1 MKFKQRYIKIGVC
14 VLFFLSL
21 LVAVNRLLQPLYVR
35 IGTQIQKTVDS
46 YRTSLKENAGLLISY
61 KSLSPSILSGVSV
74 NGISVVD
81 SKSGLEV
88 ASVGRLYL
96 DYSLRDILNGRPD
109 SFIEGLLLRDV
120 EIKILSGEN
129 DFWLSQ
135 ILEKRKASQSAGLEQ
150 KLYSERFKELL
161 EKMNLQNARINLG
174 SDLRVYRLRFVF
186 KSGAQTFEAAVSKAQ
201 VGARGQN
208 KIDVN
213 FSGAF
218 DFFSGEEKFSGAL
231 DFSALIPR
239 GVEGSSAVLRFSNLS
254 ALNYRA
260 RFIGFLAEYRSQKLS
275 FKMLP
280 SARNIYAEA
289 SVDFESADCVAN
301 LFADGFNMNNFVQ
314 TSNSDTLTQGL
325 FGMNFSLKASA
336 KYNYRSDD
344 FGYNSSGDIF
354 VPADVIPAEKF
365 QSDTIISYSL
375 YGNEKRITIPYFKT
389 SGERYNLSFDGA
401 FDFASKRPSGTLSV
415 ESFVLPNGGEIST
428 EIFIEEY
435 KNGFM
440 CFAPQVFFGENV
452 YTAAQLTALPSAD
465 SWDWTFEV
473 SDYSHDDEPG
483 VVSVFGSY
491 SSENKAAQA
500 SLSFSAIYLDSIVKT
515 AAFFAEE
522 NMKPLLMAA
531 SDAVKSYV
539 FSCDIFASG
548 VGKEF
553 SFSVPYALLANTS
566 RDDQM
571 LILEADGNDQTFQLS
586 RLEFIFGGQKIVMDG
601 LVEKLADSKD
611 RLLNGRLELNGIPYT
626 FSGLAN
632 KRWIEINSEYGL
644 RFTLKTDTS
653 GEVAKLDGSFEATGF
668 PVKINNRTFSFT
680 TESNFSYSI
689 DKGIRALV
697 PYFDGRLL
705 EGTSSL
711 DPVITFAADID
722 QGGAYFDSLTYSDNV
737 STLNGSG
744 VVVYRFDE
752 DVFESADFNFDLS
765 NSMGEE
771 KIKLEGNFVNSLKT
785 PLTVGSLFSGTFLNN
800 LFITT
805 TLNVDSLRSERFFA
819 GSENSDTVN
828 ANIVAQGMA
837 SNPFVSIDIPSAVM
851 TIQGKPLRL
860 TAQAVVEDKVFSIQK
875 AEATWGDS
883 KFTNILADF
892 DQKTWDGKL
901 TFDLKTNLFGNNV
914 LASAQAKVQA
924 LSEVGK
930 GVPDSLNI
938 EFDAIEKKAD
948 KKRRKSYHIGL
959 MKIQNQLIV
968 SSSQNIGLNGTI
980 TDLRDLDLEI
990 KNTIPFNM
998 KIQGS
1003 VSKEDLNVSVSDIQI
1018 NGRELVESLG
1028 VKIVRIFKGV
1038 ATGGFMLTGPV
1049 SDPKFY
1055 GQIDIPNAEFNFPN
1069 FFRKHASTPMIS
1081 LFLEGSQFYTEP
1093 TRCHLQNQPLDV
1105 TVSIQ
1110 MNRLA
1115 LDSLE
1120 VRIQTIK
1127 DNFVPLNINL
1137 SEIHVKGDFLADLA
1151 VTLENDT
1158 IGVSGDL
1165 TAKNANAEFGATRID
1180 EIISG
1185 LAPVE
1190 DNDDDDDGMPV
1201 DVDLRIRSAQRVQIS
1216 YSTFLRAVIVPG
1228 SEMEVSYSS
1237 EDKRL
1242 VLDGNVPIRS
1252 GEIVYMNS
1260 SFYIREGEIHFSS
1273 NDESFDPSV
1282 SVLAECKTRDEN
1294 SEPVTITLQVE
1305 RQRLSQL
1312 SPRLS
1317 SSPARSEREIMEIL
1331 GGLLTANSNN
1341 AASLALATGD
1351 YALQSVLIRRLEN
1364 ALRDFFKFDIFSVR
1378 TMVVQ
1383 NAVKQSVNRNSSGS
1397 DNLTGNYLDG
1407 TTVYIGKYFGEAIFA
1422 DAMLRLD
1429 YDRNRRG
1436 NNYTYDG
1443 ISLRPELGFE
1453 LAAPFAKVRWSMSP
1467 DLESI
1472 LNMKI
1477 VENTALTLS
1486 WKFSF

>member
-208 KIDVN
+208 KIDAN

-260 RFIGFLAEYRSQKLS
+260 RFIGFLAEYRAQKLS

-289 SVDFESADCVAN
+289 SVDFNSADCEAK
-301 LFADGFNMNNFVQ
+301 LFADGFNMSNFLQ
-314 TSNSDTLTQGL
+314 TSNSDKITKGL
-325 FGMNFSLKASA
+325 FEMNFSLNASA
-336 KYNYRSDD
+336 KYNYRSGD
-344 FGYNSSGDIF
+344 FGYASSGDIF
-354 VPADVIPAEKF
+354 VPGIVIPSSAF
-365 QSDTIISYSL
+365 QSDTIVSYSL
-375 YGNEKRITIPYFKT
+375 SGDEKKISIPYFKT
-389 SGERYNLSFDGA
+389 SGERYNISFEGA
-401 FDFASKRPSGTLSV
+401 FDFVAKRPSGTFGV
-415 ESFVLPNGGEIST
+415 ESFTLPNGGVIST
-428 EIFIEEY
+428 EVFIEDY

-440 CFAPQVFFGENV
+440 CFAPQIFFGENV
-452 YTAAQLTALPSAD
+452 FTAAQFTMLSAED
-465 SWDWTFEV
+465 SWNWTFEV
-473 SDYSHDDEPG
+473 SDYSHSDEPG

-491 SSENKAAQA
+491 SPESKAAQA
-500 SLSFSAIYLDSIVKT
+500 SLSFGGIYLDSIVKT
-515 AAFFAEE
+515 SAFFAEE
-522 NMKPLLMAA
+522 SMKPLLMAA

-539 FSCDIFASG
+539 FSCDTFASG

-553 SFSVPYALLANTS
+553 SFSVPYAILANTS

-571 LILEADGNDQTFQLS
+571 LILEADGNEQTFQLS
-586 RLEFIFGGQKIVMDG
+586 RLEFIFGGQKLLMDG
-601 LVEKLADSKD
+601 LVEKLEGSSN

-632 KRWIEINSEYGL
+632 KGWIEINSEYGM
-644 RFTLKTDTS
+644 RFTLRTDTS
-653 GEVAKLDGSFEATGF
+653 GQVAKLDGSFEATGF
-668 PVKINNRTFSFT
+668 PVKINNNTFSFT
-680 TESNFSYSI
+680 TDSSFSYSI
-689 DKGIRALV
+689 DKGLRALI

-711 DPVITFAADID
+711 EPVVTFAADID
-722 QGGAYFDSLTYSDNV
+722 QGGAYFDSVTYSDRV

-744 VVVYRFDE
+744 SFIYRFDGNL
-752 DVFESADFNFDLS
+752 FESADFSFDLS
-765 NSMGEE
+765 NSLSEE
-771 KIKLEGNFVNSLKT
+771 KISLEGNVVNSLKT
-785 PLTVGSLFSGTFLNN
+785 PLTVGSLFSGAFLKN
-800 LFITT
+800 LLITT
-805 TLNVDSLRSERFFA
+805 GLKIVSLRSERFFA
-819 GSENSDTVN
+819 GSQETDTVN

-837 SNPFVSIDIPSAVM
+837 ENPFVSIDIPSAVM
-851 TIQGKPLRL
+851 TIQGKPLSL
-860 TAQAVVEDKVFSIQK
+860 SAQAIVEDRVFSIQQ
-875 AEATWGDS
+875 AVADWGDS
-883 KFTNILADF
+883 RFTKILATF
-892 DQKTWDGKL
+892 DQKTWDGEL
-901 TFDLKTNLFGNNV
+901 TFDLKTDLFGSPV
-914 LASAQAKVQA
+914 SANARAKIQA
-924 LSEVGK
+924 LSEVGDE
-930 GVPDSLNI
+930 GPDSFNI
-938 EFDAIEKKAD
+938 EFDAVEKKLD
-948 KKRRKSYHIGL
+948 KKRSKSYHLGL
-959 MKIQNQLIV
+959 MKIQKQMIV
-968 SSSQNIGLNGTI
+968 SSSANIGLSGTI
-980 TDLRDLDLEI
+980 SDFRDLDLEI
-990 KNTIPFNM
+990 KNSIPFNM

-1003 VSKEDLNVSVSDIQI
+1003 VAKDDLNVSVSDIQI

-1028 VKIVRIFKGV
+1028 VEVAKIYKGI
-1038 ATGGFMLTGPV
+1038 ATGGFVLTG
-1049 SDPKFY
+1049 SLMDPKFY
-1055 GQIDIPNAEFNFPN
+1055 GQIDIPDAEFNFPN
-1069 FFRKHASTPMIS
+1069 FFKKRAYSRLIS
-1081 LFLEGSQFYTEP
+1081 MTLDGSQFYTEP
-1093 TRCHLQNQPLDV
+1093 TRCDLQNQPLDV

-1110 MNRLA
+1110 MDRFA
-1115 LDSLE
+1115 LESLE
-1120 VRIQTIK
+1120 VRVQTIGN
-1127 DNFVPLNINL
+1127 DYVPLNLNL
-1137 SEIHVKGDFLADLA
+1137 SEMHIKGDFLADLSI
-1151 VTLENDT
+1151 VLENDT
-1158 IGVSGDL
+1158 LGVSGEL
-1165 TAKNANAEFGATRID
+1165 TAKNANAEFGATRLN

-1185 LAPVE
+1185 FAPAD
-1190 DNDDDDDGMPV
+1190 DNDDDDGLPV

-1216 YSTFLRAVIVPG
+1216 YSTFLRAVVVPG
-1228 SEMEVSYSS
+1228 TEIDVSYSS
-1237 EDKRL
+1237 DDKRL
-1242 VLDGNVPIRS
+1242 LLDGDVPIRS
-1252 GEIVYMNS
+1252 GEIVFMNS
-1260 SFYIREGEIHFSS
+1260 SFYIKEGEIHFK
-1273 NDESFDPSV
+1273 NTDESFDPSV

-1294 SEPVTITLQVE
+1294 SEPVTITLQVDK
-1305 RQRLSQL
+1305 QRLSQL
-1312 SPRLS
+1312 KPRLS

-1331 GGLLTANSNN
+1331 GGLITSNSNN
-1341 AASLALATGD
+1341 AAYLALATGD

-1397 DNLTGNYLDG
+1397 DNLAGNYLDG
-1407 TTVYIGKYFGEAIFA
+1407 TTVYIGKYFGEALFA
-1422 DAMLRLD
+1422 DAMLRLN
-1429 YDRNRRG
+1429 YDKNRIG
-1436 NNYTYDG
+1436 NGYTYDG
-1443 ISLRPELGFE
+1443 ISFRPELGFE
-1453 LAAPFAKVRWSMSP
+1453 LASPFAKIRWSVSP

>member
-21 LVAVNRLLQPLYVR
+21 LVAVNRFLQPLYVR

-150 KLYSERFKELL
+150 KAYSERFKELL
-161 EKMNLQNARINLG
+161 EKMDLQNARINLG

-186 KSGAQTFEAAVSKAQ
+186 KSGAQTFEAAVSKAT

-208 KIDVN
+208 KIDAN

-260 RFIGFLAEYRSQKLS
+260 RFIGFLAEYRAQKLS

-289 SVDFESADCVAN
+289 SVDFNSADCEAK
-301 LFADGFNMNNFVQ
+301 LFADGFNMSNFLQ
-314 TSNSDTLTQGL
+314 TSNSDKITKGL
-325 FGMNFSLKASA
+325 FEMNFSLNASA
-336 KYNYRSDD
+336 KYNYRSGD
-344 FGYNSSGDIF
+344 FGYASSGDIF
-354 VPADVIPAEKF
+354 VPGIVIPSSAF
-365 QSDTIISYSL
+365 QSDTIVSYSL
-375 YGNEKRITIPYFKT
+375 SGDEKKISIPYFKT
-389 SGERYNLSFDGA
+389 SGERYNISFEGA
-401 FDFASKRPSGTLSV
+401 FDFVAKRPSGTFGV
-415 ESFVLPNGGEIST
+415 ESFTLPNGGVIST
-428 EIFIEEY
+428 EVFIEDY

-452 YTAAQLTALPSAD
+452 FTAAQFTMLSAED
-465 SWDWTFEV
+465 SWNWTFEV
-473 SDYSHDDEPG
+473 SDYSHSDEPG

-491 SSENKAAQA
+491 SPESKAAQA
-500 SLSFSAIYLDSIVKT
+500 SLSFGGIYLDSIVKT
-515 AAFFAEE
+515 SAFFAEE
-522 NMKPLLMAA
+522 SMKPLLMAA

-539 FSCDIFASG
+539 FSCDTFASG

-553 SFSVPYALLANTS
+553 SFSVPYAILANTS

-571 LILEADGNDQTFQLS
+571 LILEADGNEQTFQLS
-586 RLEFIFGGQKIVMDG
+586 RLEFIFGGQKLLMDG
-601 LVEKLADSKD
+601 LVEKLEGSSN

-632 KRWIEINSEYGL
+632 KGWIEINSEYGM
-644 RFTLKTDTS
+644 RFTLRTDTS
-653 GEVAKLDGSFEATGF
+653 GQVAKLDGSFEATGF
-668 PVKINNRTFSFT
+668 PVKINNNTFSFT
-680 TESNFSYSI
+680 TDSSFSYSI
-689 DKGIRALV
+689 DKGLRALI

-711 DPVITFAADID
+711 EPVVTFAADID
-722 QGGAYFDSLTYSDNV
+722 QGGAYFDSVTYSDRV

-744 VVVYRFDE
+744 SFIYRFDGNL
-752 DVFESADFNFDLS
+752 FESADFSFDLS
-765 NSMGEE
+765 NSLSEE
-771 KIKLEGNFVNSLKT
+771 KISLEGNVVNSLKT
-785 PLTVGSLFSGTFLNN
+785 PLTVGSLFSGAFLKN
-800 LFITT
+800 LLITT
-805 TLNVDSLRSERFFA
+805 GLKIVSLRSERFFA
-819 GSENSDTVN
+819 GSQETDTVN
-828 ANIVAQGMA
+828 ANIVAQGMVG
-837 SNPFVSIDIPSAVM
+837 NPFVSIDIPSAVM
-851 TIQGKPLRL
+851 TIQGKPLSL
-860 TAQAVVEDKVFSIQK
+860 SAQAIVEDRVFSIQR
-875 AEATWGDS
+875 AVADWGDS
-883 KFTNILADF
+883 RFTKILATF
-892 DQKTWDGKL
+892 DQKTWDGEL
-901 TFDLKTNLFGNNV
+901 TFDLKTDLFGSPV
-914 LASAQAKVQA
+914 SANARAKIQA
-924 LSEVGK
+924 LSEVGDE
-930 GVPDSLNI
+930 GPDSFNI
-938 EFDAIEKKAD
+938 EFDAVEKKLD
-948 KKRRKSYHIGL
+948 KKRSKSYHLGL
-959 MKIQNQLIV
+959 MKIQKQMIV
-968 SSSQNIGLNGTI
+968 SSSANIGLSGTI
-980 TDLRDLDLEI
+980 SDFRDLDLEI
-990 KNTIPFNM
+990 KNSIPFNM

-1003 VSKEDLNVSVSDIQI
+1003 VAKDDLNVSVSDIQI

-1028 VKIVRIFKGV
+1028 VEVAKIYKGI
-1038 ATGGFMLTGPV
+1038 ATGGFVLTGSL

-1055 GQIDIPNAEFNFPN
+1055 GQIDIPDAEFNFPN
-1069 FFRKHASTPMIS
+1069 FFKKRAYSRLIS
-1081 LFLEGSQFYTEP
+1081 MTLDGSQFYTEP
-1093 TRCHLQNQPLDV
+1093 TRCDLQNQPLDV

-1110 MNRLA
+1110 MDRFA
-1115 LDSLE
+1115 LESLE
-1120 VRIQTIK
+1120 VRVQTIGN
-1127 DNFVPLNINL
+1127 DYVPLNLNL
-1137 SEIHVKGDFLADLA
+1137 SEMHIKGDFLADLA
-1151 VTLENDT
+1151 IVLENDT
-1158 IGVSGDL
+1158 LGVSGEL
-1165 TAKNANAEFGATRID
+1165 TAKNANAEFGATRLN

-1185 LAPVE
+1185 FAPAD
-1190 DNDDDDDGMPV
+1190 DNDDDDGLPV

-1216 YSTFLRAVIVPG
+1216 YSTFLRAVVVPG
-1228 SEMEVSYSS
+1228 TEIDVSYSS
-1237 EDKRL
+1237 DDKRL
-1242 VLDGNVPIRS
+1242 LLDGDVPIRS
-1252 GEIVYMNS
+1252 GEIVFMNS
-1260 SFYIREGEIHFSS
+1260 SFYIKEGEIHFK
-1273 NDESFDPSV
+1273 NTDESFDPSV

-1294 SEPVTITLQVE
+1294 SEPVTITLQVDK
-1305 RQRLSQL
+1305 QRLSQL
-1312 SPRLS
+1312 KPRLS

-1331 GGLLTANSNN
+1331 GGLITSNSNN
-1341 AASLALATGD
+1341 AAYLALATGD

-1397 DNLTGNYLDG
+1397 DNLAGNYLDG
-1407 TTVYIGKYFGEAIFA
+1407 TTVYIGKYFGEALFA
-1422 DAMLRLD
+1422 DAMLRLN
-1429 YDRNRRG
+1429 YDKNRIG
-1436 NNYTYDG
+1436 NGYTYDG
-1443 ISLRPELGFE
+1443 ISFRPELGFE
-1453 LAAPFAKVRWSMSP
+1453 LASPFAKIRWSVSP